1 MTLFFVSIIIFSAV
15 EMLPGDFAK
24 AILGQSATPETVA
37 AFEREIGLDRP
48 PVERYV
54 EWIGQVA
61 RGEFGQSFASRIGYR
76 RTVAA
81 IIEPRFFNT
90 LFLAMMTA
98 LIAVP
103 LALALGI
110 AAALYRNSFFDRAVN
125 SITLTTISFPE
136 FFIAYMLAF
145 IVISRDTFIGTQFAQ
160 SLPQWLAGGIDGFL
174 HLIPKFPTLANVND
188 QTPFGERV
196 WRSML
201 PALTLTMVIVA
212 HMMRMTRA
220 AIINLLASPYIEMAQ
235 LKGMSP
241 GTHHRAPRAAQ
252 CLGADRHRH
261 RLQPRLSRRRR
272 RRRRGGVRLSRASA
286 SSWSTPCRAAT
297 CRWCRPAP

>member
-1 MTLFFVSIIIFSAV
+1 
-15 EMLPGDFAK
+15 
-24 AILGQSATPETVA
+24 
-37 AFEREIGLDRP
+37 
-48 PVERYV
+48 
-54 EWIGQVA
+54 
-61 RGEFGQSFASRIGYR
+61 
-76 RTVAA
+76 
-81 IIEPRFFNT
+81 
-90 LFLAMMTA
+90 MMTA
-98 LIAVP
+98 IIAVP

-201 PALTLTMVIVA
+201 PALTLTWSS
-212 HMMRMTRA
+212 
-220 AIINLLASPYIEMAQ
+220 SP
-235 LKGMSP
+235 
-241 GTHHRAPRAAQ
+241 T
-252 CLGADRHRH
+252 
-261 RLQPRLSRRRR
+261 
-272 RRRRGGVRLSRASA
+272 
-286 SSWSTPCRAAT
+286 
-297 CRWCRPAP
+297 